1 MSSGIVG
8 AGSWFVWDLELAAEV
23 DCDRLGGGA
32 LGAFTVVVVMLLAL
46 GRSVVESM
54 LSSSILQSK
63 IVNWN
68 YILVLSWVG
77 W

>member
-46 GRSVVESM
+46 ASLM

-63 IVNWN
+63 IVNCN
-68 YILVLSWVG
+68 YRLVLSWVS